1 MEFSDIERLAARGE
15 SEKLEFKTTTGPR
28 REAARTLSAML
39 NGQGGSVLF
48 GVCPDG
54 KVVGQDVADR
64 TLAKVTAICGETIYP
79 RFPPSIERI
88 EVPGTGGRQVLIAS
102 VPTGNM
108 KPYTYNGHYLWRSGA
123 ATVEM
128 PPETQL
134 RLVMERAHT
143 FDRWETSESLRNLD
157 AIDGRAVRAFRDDVT
172 SAGRG
177 RFDTDATVPE
187 ILRALNL
194 LDRSGLPNRGAVA
207 LFGRRDFFGS
217 EYTALGCHLA
227 AVDGVDLE
235 ENLRDVQIIE
245 DNIFV
250 SLNRAVEFCGDHL
263 HRPLHIDG
271 IRARSMLEIPVE
283 VLREALAN
291 AFAHRDYAVAGRV
304 QVRVY
309 SDRVEVV
316 SPGGLPFGLT
326 PADLYVPHGS
336 RPWNPNIMACMF
348 RRGIVEQLGSGTLR
362 MIRLCA
368 EAGIGRPVFVTTGSE
383 VICSVPRYGYWLA
396 PDGTGV
402 GLSINEATILRR
414 LGKDPAQRGE
424 LADLLGVEPTAIRDM
439 LTRLRDDGLVHVR
452 GHGRGAYWI
461 LGVPPLIEPD

>member
-1 MEFSDIERLAARGE
+1 MEFSDIKRLAASGE
-15 SEKLEFKTTTGPR
+15 SEIMEFKKTTGER
-28 REAARTLSAML
+28 YDAARTLSAML
-39 NGQGGSVLF
+39 NGQGGSVIF
-48 GVCPDG
+48 GVHPDG
-54 KVVGQDVADR
+54 KVIGQDVADK
-64 TLAKVTAICGETIYP
+64 TLEKVTAACGETIYP
-79 RFPPSIERI
+79 GFPPSIERI
-88 EVPGTGGRQVLIAS
+88 EVPGTRGRQVLVAR
-102 VPTGNM
+102 VPSGNM
-108 KPYTYNGHYLWRSGA
+108 KPYTYKGHYLSRSGA

-134 RLVMERAHT
+134 RLVLERAHT
-143 FDRWETSESLRNLD
+143 FDRWETSESRRDLD
-157 AIDGRAVRAFRDDVT
+157 AIDGGAVRAFLDDVI
-172 SAGRG
+172 AEGRG
-177 RFDTDATVPE
+177 RFESDATVPE

-194 LDRSGLPNRGAVA
+194 LDERGLPNRGAMA
-207 LFGRRDFFGS
+207 LFGRRGSFGS
-217 EYTALGCHLA
+217 EYASLGCHLA
-227 AVDGVDLE
+227 AVDGVDLG

-250 SLNRAVEFCGDHL
+250 SLNRAVEFCEDHL

-271 IRARSMLEIPVE
+271 IRARSRVEIPVE

-304 QVRVY
+304 QVRIY
-309 SDRVEVV
+309 SDRLEVV

-368 EAGIGRPVFVTTGSE
+368 EAGIGRPVFVASGSE
-383 VICSVPRYGYWLA
+383 VICSIPRFGYWLA

-402 GLSINEATILRR
+402 GLSIYEAVILRR
-414 LGKDPAQRGE
+414 LGEEPAQRGE
-424 LADLLGVEPTAIRDM
+424 LADLLGVEPIAMRDL
-439 LTRLRDDGLVHVR
+439 LTQLRDGGLVHVR
-452 GHGRGAYWI
+452 GHGRGAYWF
-461 LGVPPLIEPD
+461 LGTPPIEPD

>member
-1 MEFSDIERLAARGE
+1 MEFSDIERLASGGE
-15 SEKLEFKTTTGPR
+15 SETLEFKTTTGQR

-54 KVVGQDVADR
+54 KVVGQQVADR
-64 TLAKVTAICGETIYP
+64 TLEKVTAACGETIYP
-79 RFPPSIERI
+79 GFPPSIERI
-88 EVPGTGGRQVLIAS
+88 EIPETDGRQVLVAS
-102 VPTGNM
+102 VPSGNM
-108 KPYTYNGHYLWRSGA
+108 KPYTYRGRYFLRSGA

-134 RLVMERAHT
+134 RLVMETAHT
-143 FDRWETSESLRNLD
+143 FDRWETSESLRGLE
-157 AIDGRAVRAFRDDVT
+157 AIDGDAVRAFRDDVT

-194 LDRSGLPNRGAVA
+194 LDERGLPNRGAIA
-207 LFGRRDFFGS
+207 LFGRPGSLGS
-217 EYTALGCHLA
+217 EYTVLGCHLA
-227 AVDGVDLE
+227 AVDGVDLGE
-235 ENLRDVQIIE
+235 DIRDVRIVE
-245 DNIFV
+245 NNIFV
-250 SLNRAVEFCGDHL
+250 SLTRAVDFCQDHL
-263 HRPLHIDG
+263 HHPLHIDG
-271 IRARSMLEIPVE
+271 IRARSTVEIPVG

-362 MIRLCA
+362 MVRLCA
-368 EAGIGRPVFVTTGSE
+368 EAGIGRPVFVAKGSE
-383 VICSVPRYGYWLA
+383 VVCSVPRHGYWLA

-414 LGKDPAQRGE
+414 LGEDPAQRGE

-452 GHGRGAYWI
+452 GHGRGAYWF
-461 LGVPPLIEPD
+461 LGTPP